1 MRRYASSAA
10 SAALAAGFAAVA
22 FGAKGGNDL
31 GRTSLV
37 EVVLIL
43 VCGAGAAVG
52 VAYGR
57 SGHHGRGSLL
67 LFGLLAVLTAISIF
81 WSIAP
86 DVTWIEADRTF
97 AYFAVFAAGVA
108 AGRLAPTGYG
118 VLLRGVL
125 GAVAIICCYA
135 LASRVWPRCGSR

>member
-1 MRRYASSAA
+1 M
-10 SAALAAGFAAVA
+10 
-22 FGAKGGNDL
+22 
-31 GRTSLV
+31 
-37 EVVLIL
+37 
-43 VCGAGAAVG
+43 
-52 VAYGR
+52 
-57 SGHHGRGSLL
+57 
-67 LFGLLAVLTAISIF
+67 LAVLTAISIF

-86 DVTWIEADRTF
+86 DVTWVEADRTF

-135 LASRVWPRCGSR
+135 LASRVWPVQLGGGTEIYARIAQPFEYWNGVGVVAAMGVVPALWLGARRFRLAGETVAAR